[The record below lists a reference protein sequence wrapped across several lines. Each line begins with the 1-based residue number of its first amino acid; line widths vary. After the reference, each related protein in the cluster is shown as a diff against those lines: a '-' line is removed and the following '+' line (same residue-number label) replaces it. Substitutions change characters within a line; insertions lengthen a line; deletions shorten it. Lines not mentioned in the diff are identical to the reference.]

1 MPRLT
6 YSLSPCSKGS
16 SMLRPTESPRP
27 SRAPMLAA
35 SMVPGPPPVM
45 MAKPRRASSVASAR
59 AASYIGSGGRTRAE
73 PKNVTAGPTLASASK
88 PATNSAWIRSTRQGS
103 LSRNSGALS
112 GRSSSLRSSFS
123 RCTPRRTI
131 PPVRCSPGSFAMASL
146 TLTRGR
152 LRQTCGVMR
161 RDQLEEIIVAAAAV
175 AVPAVLTAILAQT
188 NSPQREYAYLYMAVV
203 AVIAFLRGL
212 WPALLAAAVSFL
224 LFDYFFV
231 PPVHTLTIADA
242 QDLMNLAIF
251 FGTAGVVG
259 FIAGRR
265 REAQMRAESLAREL
279 KNANAELVRLNRDQ
293 AAAAQAAV
301 RLARTEQQVLL
312 LHQAEHDLSD
322 LLATISH
329 ELRTPIGTILTD
341 STNMLRTQ
349 DMNTSVR
356 YRIEGIAT
364 EARRLNRLLAD
375 MLSLGR
381 IESGALHLTLEP
393 VQVGDAVAAA
403 AERLKRIAPDR
414 KVEWDAKEAGVS
426 ALGDLDSLGQI
437 LDTLLDNANR
447 FAPPGTP
454 ISVRVSLEAPGQ
466 VTIRVL
472 DHGPGVPAAMRAR
485 LFNRFVKGPSDAGD
499 GTGLGLA
506 ITRGLVEAHAGS
518 ILLEDGPP
526 GETTFRFTIPKSEA
540 RAAS

>member
-1 MPRLT
+1 M
-6 YSLSPCSKGS
+6 
-16 SMLRPTESPRP
+16 
-27 SRAPMLAA
+27 
-35 SMVPGPPPVM
+35 
-45 MAKPRRASSVASAR
+45 
-59 AASYIGSGGRTRAE
+59 I
-73 PKNVTAGPTLASASK
+73 
-88 PATNSAWIRSTRQGS
+88 
-103 LSRNSGALS
+103 
-112 GRSSSLRSSFS
+112 
-123 RCTPRRTI
+123 
-131 PPVRCSPGSFAMASL
+131 
-146 TLTRGR
+146 
-152 LRQTCGVMR
+152 R
-161 RDQLEEIIVAAAAV
+161 RDQLEEIIVAVAAV
-175 AVPAVLTAILAQT
+175 AVPGVLTAILAQT

-265 REAQMRAESLAREL
+265 RAAQIRAESLAREL

-293 AAAAQAAV
+293 AASAQAAV
-301 RLARTEQQVLL
+301 RLARTEQQVQLL
-312 LHQAEHDLSD
+312 QQAEQDLRD

-403 AERLKRIAPDR
+403 AERLKRTAPDR
-414 KVEWDAKEAGVS
+414 AVEWDKKEAGVS
-426 ALGDLDSLGQI
+426 ALADWDSLGQI
-437 LDTLLDNANR
+437 FDNLLDNANR

-454 ISVRVSLEAPGQ
+454 ISVRVSQEAPGQ

-472 DHGPGVPAAMRAR
+472 DHGPGVPAAMRDR
-485 LFNRFVKGPSDAGD
+485 LFNRFVKGPSDDGD
-499 GTGLGLA
+499 GSGLGLA

-518 ILLEDGPP
+518 IALEDAQP
-526 GETTFRFTIPKSEA
+526 GETTFRFTIPKSE
-540 RAAS
+540 S

>member
-1 MPRLT
+1 MI
-6 YSLSPCSKGS
+6 K
-16 SMLRPTESPRP
+16 
-27 SRAPMLAA
+27 
-35 SMVPGPPPVM
+35 
-45 MAKPRRASSVASAR
+45 
-59 AASYIGSGGRTRAE
+59 
-73 PKNVTAGPTLASASK
+73 
-88 PATNSAWIRSTRQGS
+88 
-103 LSRNSGALS
+103 
-112 GRSSSLRSSFS
+112 
-123 RCTPRRTI
+123 
-131 PPVRCSPGSFAMASL
+131 
-146 TLTRGR
+146 
-152 LRQTCGVMR
+152 
-161 RDQLEEIIVAAAAV
+161 RDQLEEGAAALLAV
-175 AVPAVLTAILAQT
+175 VAPAVLTAILLQR
-188 NSPQREYAYLYMAVV
+188 NLPQREYVFIYMAVV
-203 AVIAFLRGL
+203 AVIAVLRGL

-224 LFDYFFV
+224 LVDYFFV
-231 PPVHTLTIADA
+231 PPMRTLTIADE
-242 QDLMNLAIF
+242 QDLVNLAIF

-259 FIAGRR
+259 FLAGRR
-265 REAQMRAESLAREL
+265 RQAQIRAQGLAREL

-301 RLARTEQQVLL
+301 RLARTEQQVQLL
-312 LHQAEHDLSD
+312 QQAGPGLRD
-322 LLATISH
+322 LLATLSP
-329 ELRTPIGTILTD
+329 ELGPPIGTILTD